1 MTARIELDNS
11 PVDRRENALFAGSD
25 GRALRRHRFADRNLQ
40 AERRRSA
47 RLSCYVDGHDVELW
61 EGTRQVA
68 LLTRSNLPFD
78 CGGLLQLRA
87 RRRQAVCLGTING
100 RGGYL
105 YVSGFPGTSVCSWT
119 GASAPGGFPCCVR
132 EGSMSVVERT
142 TYRRSLG
149 SNALAFDEPRRDP
162 QQAPHTSGP
171 STDCSVDDSISLS
184 DLQDQPDPRE
194 FAPLAASQRTSIL
207 ARVVAGGLVVSAFAI
222 LVAVGVFNSDVTRV
236 LIDKARAPMGGATQ
250 SAMQAVSTQPAVR
263 QIPLEDPAPVSDPV
277 TPASVNASS
286 ARLETPSAEAAPQ
299 SQAPAARTGNEAPAP
314 SKTLDAE
321 TLAALMIRAKSLLA
335 LGDIAAA
342 RLLLERA
349 ANAQNAAAAFLLA
362 RTYDPA
368 VLGVRDARSIT
379 ADPVMARDWYR
390 RAASFGSADAQ
401 QRLTQL
407 QN

>member
-1 MTARIELDNS
+1 
-11 PVDRRENALFAGSD
+11 
-25 GRALRRHRFADRNLQ
+25 
-40 AERRRSA
+40 
-47 RLSCYVDGHDVELW
+47 
-61 EGTRQVA
+61 
-68 LLTRSNLPFD
+68 
-78 CGGLLQLRA
+78 
-87 RRRQAVCLGTING
+87 
-100 RGGYL
+100 
-105 YVSGFPGTSVCSWT
+105 
-119 GASAPGGFPCCVR
+119 
-132 EGSMSVVERT
+132 
-142 TYRRSLG
+142 
-149 SNALAFDEPRRDP
+149 
-162 QQAPHTSGP
+162 
-171 STDCSVDDSISLS
+171 
-184 DLQDQPDPRE
+184 
-194 FAPLAASQRTSIL
+194 
-207 ARVVAGGLVVSAFAI
+207 